1 MMRTAFVLCAVLAL
15 SGLSAALSQ
24 AQGQSAKD
32 VPANVLEIIK
42 KHCAECHWGK
52 SPANGLNLEPGKI
65 QAAINAPSQESAALK
80 IIDTADPGASYL
92 LKKVQGGSGIKGSR
106 MPRMGKKLPSADIEI
121 LKAWLT
127 SLKSK

>member
-1 MMRTAFVLCAVLAL
+1 MKKTAFALCAALAL
-15 SGLSAALSQ
+15 SGLAAALCQ

-42 KHCAECHWGK
+42 KHCAGCHWGK
-52 SPANGLNLEPGKI
+52 SPSKGLNLEPGKI
-65 QAAINAPSQESAALK
+65 QAAINAPSQELPALK

-127 SLKSK
+127 SLKNK